1 VAEAEGPWLEGRLNK
16 SSRPY
21 FKNKPSVDVRAFN
34 SSYMGAGDGMMSS
47 EASSGKISGRPYLKK
62 KKKLPAKGLRA
73 LFKLYS
79 LCPASVRP

>member
-1 VAEAEGPWLEGRLNK
+1 
-16 SSRPY
+16 
-21 FKNKPSVDVRAFN
+21 
-34 SSYMGAGDGMMSS
+34 MGAGDGMMSS